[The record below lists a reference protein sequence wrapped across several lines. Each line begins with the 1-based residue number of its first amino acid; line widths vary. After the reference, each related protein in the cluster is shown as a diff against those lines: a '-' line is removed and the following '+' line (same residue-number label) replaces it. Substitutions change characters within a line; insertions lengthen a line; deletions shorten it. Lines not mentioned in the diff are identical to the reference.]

1 MENFKPTVDAALNR
15 LVTSEPRVPGVVAMA
30 TDRQR
35 NIYEGAAGKRRLDRD
50 ADMTTDTVFAIFSTT
65 KAITGTAALQL
76 VEEGKLDLDAPAKNY
91 APDIGK
97 LEVIEGFTESGEPKL
112 RPPKRDV
119 TTRMLLTHSAGM
131 GYDFFNEKYNR
142 LAQEKGQPSVITS
155 SKKALMTPLL
165 FDPGDRWEYG
175 SNIDWCGQVIEG
187 ITGKRLGEV
196 FKTRI
201 FEPLGMRDSTFEL
214 TDALRQR
221 TAGMHARNA
230 DGSLAPMD
238 FELPSQPEV
247 HMGGHG
253 LYSTVGDYMRFI
265 RMWLNDGAGEHGRVL
280 KAETV
285 QMAEKNHLGDK
296 KVTMLPG
303 VIPSLSNDA
312 EFFPGLSKSWALT
325 FMVNDE
331 EAPTG
336 RPAGA
341 LGWAGLANLFYW
353 IDRKNG
359 FGGFW
364 ATQILPFGR
373 SRVVRRVYR
382 VRNRAVQQ
390 LAAAEGGLKI
400 RDSSTAALSGGR
412 LRSVRPLAFDRIR
425 VAVGDDPLT
434 STPVKLIGDLV
445 PGPNAALSERIFRA
459 AVLWSR
465 VNIKSPGWS
474 NFAVRAFSPLAGS
487 SGVRDALD
495 CQSPRSGAGRG
506 RANVASRS
514 FARTSAPFRREEGV
528 QSGGVRRL
536 HRPGRRRAHQFLP
549 RSGRAVRRPRDH
561 DDRGPRR
568 PRRAPS
574 SAAGVRRT

>member
-1 MENFKPTVDAALNR
+1 MEDLKATTDTILNR
-15 LVTSEPRVPGVVAMA
+15 VVTSNPRVPGVVAMV
-30 TDRQR
+30 TDRQH

-50 ADMTTDTVFAIFSTT
+50 VDMTTDTVFAIFSTT

-97 LEVIEGFTESGEPKL
+97 LQVIEGFSETGEPRL
-112 RPPKRDV
+112 RAPKRDV
-119 TTRMLLTHSAGM
+119 TTRMLMLHTAGM
-131 GYDFFNEKYNR
+131 GYDFFNETYNR
-142 LAQEKGQPSVITS
+142 LAQEKGQPSVITA

-165 FDPGDRWEYG
+165 FDPGDKWEYG
-175 SNIDWCGQVIEG
+175 SNMDWCGQVVEG
-187 ITGKRLGEV
+187 IAGKRLGEV

-201 FEPLGMRDSTFEL
+201 FEPLGMRDTTFEL

-221 TAGMHARNA
+221 VAGMHARNA
-230 DGSLAPMD
+230 DGSLTPMD

-285 QMAEKNHLGDK
+285 LMAERNHLGDK

-331 EAPTG
+331 QAPTG

-341 LGWAGLANLFYW
+341 LGWAGLANLFFW

-364 ATQILPFGR
+364 ATQILPFADPASFGGYMDFETALYNSLR
-373 SRVVRRVYR
+373 HK
-382 VRNRAVQQ
+382 Q
-390 LAAAEGGLKI
+390 AA
-400 RDSSTAALSGGR
+400 
-412 LRSVRPLAFDRIR
+412 
-425 VAVGDDPLT
+425 
-434 STPVKLIGDLV
+434 
-445 PGPNAALSERIFRA
+445 
-459 AVLWSR
+459 
-465 VNIKSPGWS
+465 
-474 NFAVRAFSPLAGS
+474 
-487 SGVRDALD
+487 
-495 CQSPRSGAGRG
+495 
-506 RANVASRS
+506 
-514 FARTSAPFRREEGV
+514 
-528 QSGGVRRL
+528 
-536 HRPGRRRAHQFLP
+536 
-549 RSGRAVRRPRDH
+549 
-561 DDRGPRR
+561 
-568 PRRAPS
+568 
-574 SAAGVRRT
+574 